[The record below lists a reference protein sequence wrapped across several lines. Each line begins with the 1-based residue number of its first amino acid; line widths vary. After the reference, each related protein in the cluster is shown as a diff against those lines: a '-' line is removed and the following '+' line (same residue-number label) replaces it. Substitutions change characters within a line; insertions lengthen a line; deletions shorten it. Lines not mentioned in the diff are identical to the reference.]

1 MKQKERPLHA
11 VPNLEHHIHYQAP
24 PPPAGNG
31 WVFAGFIFGLLAW
44 LIALATD
51 KGDGRAKKAMRG
63 CLIWVAIIAVIFIIG
78 FAG

>member
-1 MKQKERPLHA
+1 MKQKHENTYDEA
-11 VPNLEHHIHYQAP
+11 GIQHHIHHQAT

-51 KGDGRAKKAMRG
+51 KGDGRANKAMSG
-63 CLIWVAIIAVIFIIG
+63 CLIWVVIIAVLFILG
-78 FAG
+78 GAG

>member
-1 MKQKERPLHA
+1 MKQKQGPTYDEPS
-11 VPNLEHHIHYQAP
+11 VQHHIHHQAA

-51 KGDGRAKKAMRG
+51 KGDGRANKAMSG
-63 CLIWVAIIAVIFIIG
+63 CLIWVVIIVVLFILG
-78 FAG
+78 SAA